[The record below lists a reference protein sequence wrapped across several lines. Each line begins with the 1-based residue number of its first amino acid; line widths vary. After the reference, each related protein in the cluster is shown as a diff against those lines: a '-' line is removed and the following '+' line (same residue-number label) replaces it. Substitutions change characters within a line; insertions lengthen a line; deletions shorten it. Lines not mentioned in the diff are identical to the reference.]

1 MCIIIYNIYNI
12 IYIIYIIYILAVE
25 ANNDGNNIKGLF
37 VVVLLDVCCLIF
49 GCFLGDIGVGGL
61 LL

>member
-1 MCIIIYNIYNI
+1 MLCVLL
-12 IYIIYIIYILAVE
+12 YIIYIIYILAVE

>member
-25 ANNDGNNIKGLF
+25 ANRDGNNIKGLF
-37 VVVLLDVCCLIF
+37 VVVL
-49 GCFLGDIGVGGL
+49 
-61 LL
+61 